1 MCDLVLL
8 GATVLTIVSKL
19 RVEQS
24 RIVQDHQR
32 QLEHVQK
39 TAEANADQT
48 RKRMEAEIADLQR
61 NISKLE
67 ADLSKVKIVHPLYE
81 RFWYAQANKNHVQ
94 DLQTAHDEYTASKN
108 EQAARLQRTE
118 EKAEEFERR
127 SEAASAKAAKAELSL
142 AENEKGK
149 QTVQSELDDLLMVFG
164 DLEDKVT
171 KYRERLKAL
180 GESISDDEEDEDE
193 DGEDEVDWNGSHRFV

>member
-81 RFWYAQANKNHVQ
+81 RF
-94 DLQTAHDEYTASKN
+94 
-108 EQAARLQRTE
+108 
-118 EKAEEFERR
+118 
-127 SEAASAKAAKAELSL
+127 
-142 AENEKGK
+142 
-149 QTVQSELDDLLMVFG
+149 
-164 DLEDKVT
+164 
-171 KYRERLKAL
+171 
-180 GESISDDEEDEDE
+180 
-193 DGEDEVDWNGSHRFV
+193 